1 MDDNKTEHKL
11 PSVGQPAYNNKLR
24 INSVSDNTITVNVGK
39 SGPNVEFTPS
49 TASYDP
55 ATGDFVVTVASH
67 SLSVGEGII
76 MVSES
81 FAFTCDMDDNQSVK
95 SYPRVGIDPYSVRSI
110 PLTAVTDTTMTFNVG
125 ASGPNKYFTP
135 VSASYNAL
143 SGDMTL
149 TVSES
154 FGLGIGRSVV
164 LENESIAF
172 TCDMDS
178 NLTTHSY
185 PRSGSDPYA
194 EQSIV
199 ISSIGKTNHS
209 VTNAPYNS
217 GTGDVTIT
225 IANHNFDNGD
235 YGKSNK
241 DGTVYGNSKEF
252 HVGNRMFEITSN
264 SKVEVKDSIKEQVD
278 AIKINESDKLRD

>member
-1 MDDNKTEHKL
+1 
-11 PSVGQPAYNNKLR
+11 
-24 INSVSDNTITVNVGK
+24 
-39 SGPNVEFTPS
+39 
-49 TASYDP
+49 
-55 ATGDFVVTVASH
+55 
-67 SLSVGEGII
+67 
-76 MVSES
+76 
-81 FAFTCDMDDNQSVK
+81 
-95 SYPRVGIDPYSVRSI
+95 
-110 PLTAVTDTTMTFNVG
+110 MTFNVG

-149 TVSES
+149 TVTES

-217 GTGDVTIT
+217 ATGDVTIT
-225 IANHNFDNGD
+225 IASHGFSNGD
-235 YGKSNK
+235 YIKL
-241 DGTVYGNSKEF
+241 DDNSLTYTLSLI
-252 HVGNRMFEITSN
+252 HI
-264 SKVEVKDSIKEQVD
+264 
-278 AIKINESDKLRD
+278 